1 MRTENRLLKS
11 VRFSTAVLLLK
22 ANNVPK
28 R

>member
-11 VRFSTAVLLLK
+11 VRFSTEVLLLK